1 MHLETKNKRNPRQ
14 HYVSEHLAD
23 VLQTIRKNTQKA
35 ENSNKNNVLSVLHT
49 FFSCIKIL
57 TLLQSPYYGKND
69 QKSSYKKALQVLAK
83 SRSCENLNPTSFDTA
98 LGFSDV
104 GRLSPNDLHTIESFG
119 KKGLTRDD
127 AAIFFGLSGYEDFTP
142 LEAEWFEI
150 AYKRGLVSG
159 KAFVVGKLMD
169 AMSGKEATEACNAY
183 LDRFMDGWKQNEP
196 ANGTNSQLPVI
207 FNIGKDYDAKMVK
220 PPIIPLLDE
229 DE

>member
-1 MHLETKNKRNPRQ
+1 MEKTTRNP
-14 HYVSEHLAD
+14 A
-23 VLQTIRKNTQKA
+23 TKKP
-35 ENSNKNNVLSVLHT
+35 
-49 FFSCIKIL
+49 F
-57 TLLQSPYYGKND
+57 
-69 QKSSYKKALQVLAK
+69 KSSPKAVAAK
-83 SRSCENLNPTSFDTA
+83 TLIPTSFDTA